1 MLLLNMLMVIEIVAK
16 KNDHGH
22 QSTCGY
28 PELVDVKALVDA
40 KSFVDITALMDTKVL

>member
-1 MLLLNMLMVIEIVAK
+1 MVIEIVAK

-28 PELVDVKALVDA
+28 PELVDA
-40 KSFVDITALMDTKVL
+40 KSFVDITTHGHQSTLVLLIHH